1 MMRKCATKSRLCRSA
16 WRPARSTMTSTT
28 LSIIC
33 GGSAWTLRKRKNLAV
48 VSFRGKDLRSKIQRA
63 SRKSMKSALARPR
76 TGSASSAASAQWKDD
91 STNVT
96 TPAPAKTT
104 PIVALSFLVFEGNLV
119 PVLLVSPDRDH
130 SGACDCKQL
139 AAVCAVT
146 FGDICVL
153 PHPARASVTNKMGVN
168 GGRIGRSLAELLPRQ
183 YLYRRVRCE
192 TQSGHFIFDLTAKMK
207 M

>member
-1 MMRKCATKSRLCRSA
+1 MCHEI
-16 WRPARSTMTSTT
+16 PAMSFC
-28 LSIIC
+28 LDFEK
-33 GGSAWTLRKRKNLAV
+33 AKELRLAV
-48 VSFRGKDLRSKIQRA
+48 VSFRCKDLRSKIQRA

-96 TPAPAKTT
+96 TPAPAKAT
-104 PIVALSFLVFEGNLV
+104 PIVALSFLVLEGNLV

-146 FGDICVL
+146 FGDIL
-153 PHPARASVTNKMGVN
+153 PHPARARRKADTLFL
-168 GGRIGRSLAELLPRQ
+168 ILLQR
-183 YLYRRVRCE
+183 
-192 TQSGHFIFDLTAKMK
+192 
-207 M
+207 